1 MQSNIYVYIL
11 NLYELELRI
20 VLINRELQIVLINNT
35 VKLVT
40 YTQIMLSCHTLYI
53 TMLNAMLFLNIYDD
67 VK

>member
-1 MQSNIYVYIL
+1 MQSNVYVYIL

-53 TMLNAMLFLNIYDD
+53 
-67 VK
+67 